1 MVSKDLQF
9 VDSNADELAH
19 AEKIGRLLNG
29 LIASTERRKHIP

>member
-9 VDSNADELAH
+9 VDSNADEPAH
-19 AEKIGRLLNG
+19 AGKIGRLLNG